1 MAKGCHSRT
10 LSKMAPRRQQLI
22 LNHEWHNLDELDL
35 LFIAIRKTSNRF
47 PITSGSPLCLT
58 WRSTP
63 GA

>member
-1 MAKGCHSRT
+1 
-10 LSKMAPRRQQLI
+10 MAPRRQQLI